1 MVNAAPRR
9 IAWKIL
15 HQTILCVHSN
25 EAPSDDDWDAH
36 LKAVKAAPDLQRIV
50 VFTHGGAPNATQR
63 AALNSVLRNV
73 RVPIAI
79 LTPSLLARGAG
90 TALRW
95 FNPLMRIFDPDD
107 VERAFDHIGAP
118 NELRRELGLELGA
131 LKREVAPNR

>member
-1 MVNAAPRR
+1 MRNGAPKR

-15 HQTILCVHSN
+15 HRTISRVHSN
-25 EAPSDDDWDAH
+25 EAPTDDDWDAH
-36 LKAVKAAPDLQRIV
+36 LKAVKAAADLQRIV

-63 AALNSVLRNV
+63 AELNDVLRNV
-73 RVPIAI
+73 PVPIAI

-95 FNPLMRIFDPDD
+95 FNPRMRIFDPDD

-118 NELRRELGLELGA
+118 KELRRELGMELGA
-131 LKREVAPNR
+131 LKREVTPKR